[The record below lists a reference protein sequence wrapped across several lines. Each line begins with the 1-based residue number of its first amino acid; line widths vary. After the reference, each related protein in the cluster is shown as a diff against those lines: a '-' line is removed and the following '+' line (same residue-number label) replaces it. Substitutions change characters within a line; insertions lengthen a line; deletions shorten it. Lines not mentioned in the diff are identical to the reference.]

1 MNHLPK
7 YLLFIL
13 ICTIPVL
20 IYAQALNQFRGPE
33 RNGIY
38 PGTGLLKIWPA
49 DGPEL
54 KWKWEGFG
62 TGYSSPVV
70 TDDKIFII
78 GETDS
83 IGYLSCYDHSGNLL
97 WKKDIGKE
105 WMENFT
111 GSRSTPTLVNDL
123 IYTCSS
129 MGKICC
135 LNISDGKEVWS
146 ADMVRDLH
154 GINVRFG
161 YSEGL
166 LVDGDHLFCAP
177 GGVDTNIVALNRFT
191 GKIIWKSK
199 ALGDSTAYA
208 SPILVELPE
217 RKILVNFTIH
227 NLIGID
233 ASSGELLWSVPQ
245 APDRDIQACTPLY
258 ADGYLYIVNGSGSG
272 AAKFEL
278 TDGGKKIT
286 EVWSNPKVTDV
297 HGGFLKIGNYLYTS
311 QYRPRRYCS
320 LDCSTGIVTDSLK
333 FDKGAIIAADGM
345 LYCYTEKG
353 MVGLVKPT
361 DGKMELMGSFK
372 LPYGTKEFFTIPVIH
387 RGVLYIRH
395 REALLAFHIAQN

>member
-1 MNHLPK
+1 MHKRINFLF
-7 YLLFIL
+7 FIL
-13 ICTIPVL
+13 FSATPVL
-20 IYAQALNQFRGPE
+20 IHAQSIQQFRGPE

-38 PGTGLLKIWPA
+38 PEASLLGAWPEN
-49 DGPEL
+49 GPEL

-70 TDDKIFII
+70 TDDRIFIT

-83 IGYLSCYDHSGNLL
+83 IGFLSCYDHSGNLL
-97 WKKDIGKE
+97 WKKDIGDE

-129 MGKICC
+129 MGKISC
-135 LNISDGKEVWS
+135 LNTTDGKEVW
-146 ADMVRDLH
+146 AVDMVRDLN

-166 LVDGDHLFCAP
+166 LIDGDMIFCAP
-177 GGVDTNIVALNRFT
+177 GGPDTNIVALNRFT
-191 GKIIWKSK
+191 GKMLWKSK

-208 SPILVELPE
+208 SPILVNLPG
-217 RKILVNFTIH
+217 RRILVNFSIH
-227 NLIGID
+227 HLIGLD
-233 ASSGELLWSVPQ
+233 ASNGDLLWSVPQ
-245 APDRDIQACTPLY
+245 SPDQDIQACTPVY
-258 ADGYLYIVNGSGSG
+258 EDGYLYIVNGSGSG

-278 TDGGKKIT
+278 TEGGKSIR
-286 EVWSNPKVTDV
+286 EIWANPKVTDV
-297 HGGFLKIGNYLYTS
+297 HGGFLKIGNYLYSS

-320 LDCSTGIVTDSLK
+320 IDCTTGMISDSLK

-353 MVGLVKPT
+353 MVGLVKPV
-361 DGKMELMGSFK
+361 DGKMELVSSFK
-372 LPYGTKEFFTIPVIH
+372 LPYGTKEFFTVPVIH
-387 RGVLYIRH
+387 KGVLYIRH
-395 REALLAFHIAQN
+395 REALLAFHIARS